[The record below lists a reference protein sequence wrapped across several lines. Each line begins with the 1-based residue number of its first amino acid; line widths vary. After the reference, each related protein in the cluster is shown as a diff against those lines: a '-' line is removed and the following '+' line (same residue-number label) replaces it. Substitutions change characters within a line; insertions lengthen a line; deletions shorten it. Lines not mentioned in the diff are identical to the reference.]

1 MSSSAEEIYQK
12 LLDSG
17 FSEQQ
22 LEKEINKKAEE
33 YGGFMT
39 KQGILF
45 IIAREYGINIKSPE
59 IDPSFYEV
67 VENGIDY
74 DEFTINIAEVK
85 EGMFSIVL
93 FGKIRSIV
101 PPHEFERKDGTKG
114 VVGSC
119 VIGDSSGEIKVVLWD
134 DKARGMKSETFKE
147 GEIVH
152 ILADYS
158 KLNREGDI
166 EVHVGKK
173 GKIILAP
180 DDIDP
185 QTKSQL
191 EKITY
196 TGSKDDSYKS
206 SNTFSIDT
214 LINTYS
220 FIKKIQGMVN
230 IEEFKEIT
238 KKDGEKTFLL
248 KLVLSDES
256 GSVRVNIW
264 GMNAVDTL
272 KFIEENCSIR
282 LRNVAVKNNT
292 FTNEKELSFTRKS
305 SLEVL

>member
-1 MSSSAEEIYQK
+1 MSASVEEIYQK
-12 LLDSG
+12 LLESG

-33 YGGFMT
+33 YSGFMT

-59 IDPSFYEV
+59 IDSSFYEV

-74 DEFTINIAEVK
+74 DEFTIKIAEVK
-85 EGMFSIVL
+85 EGMVSIVL
-93 FGKIRSIV
+93 FGKVLSIV
-101 PPHEFERKDGTKG
+101 PPHEFERKDGSKG
-114 VVGSC
+114 IVGSC
-119 VIGDSSGEIKVVLWD
+119 VIGDGSGEIKIVLWD
-134 DKARGMKSETFKE
+134 DKARGMKSETFKA
-147 GEIVH
+147 GEIVRV
-152 ILADYS
+152 LADYS

-180 DDIDP
+180 EDIDP
-185 QTKSQL
+185 QTKRRL

-196 TGSKDDSYKS
+196 AGTKNTIHES
-206 SNTFSIDT
+206 SATFSIDT

-220 FIKKIQGMVN
+220 FIQKIQGTVN
-230 IEEFKEIT
+230 IEEFKEIV

-256 GSVRVNIW
+256 GAVRVNIW
-264 GMNAVDTL
+264 GMNAVNTL
-272 KFIEENCSIR
+272 KLIEEDCSIR

-305 SLEVL
+305 TLEVL

>member
-1 MSSSAEEIYQK
+1 MSASLEEIYQR
-12 LLDSG
+12 LLESG

-22 LEKEINKKAEE
+22 LEEEIKKKAEE

-59 IDPSFYEV
+59 IDPALYEV

-85 EGMFSIVL
+85 EGMVSIVL
-93 FGKIRSIV
+93 FGKVLSIM
-101 PPHEFERKDGTKG
+101 PSHEFQRKDGTKG
-114 VVGSC
+114 LVGSC
-119 VIGDSSGEIKVVLWD
+119 VIGDGSGEIKVVLWD
-134 DKARGMKSETFKE
+134 DKARGIKSETFKM
-147 GEIVH
+147 GEIVRV
-152 ILADYS
+152 LADYS
-158 KLNREGDI
+158 KLNREGNI

-180 DDIDP
+180 EDIDP
-185 QTKSQL
+185 QTRNRL

-196 TGSKDDSYKS
+196 IESKDNSHNS
-206 SNTFSIDT
+206 STIFSIDT
-214 LINTYS
+214 LINTFS
-220 FIKKIQGMVN
+220 FIKKIQGIVN
-230 IEEFKEIT
+230 IEEFKEII

-264 GMNAVDTL
+264 GTNAVETL
-272 KFIEENCSIR
+272 KLIEEDCSIR
-282 LRNVAVKNNT
+282 LRNVVVKNNT

-305 SLEVL
+305 SLEVV